1 MRDGPA
7 VGIFTIAWV
16 DSYQSAQRWLGR
28 EQLNRFEQRVLFAM
42 NANDSSSLVDS
53 PLAGRLGEN
62 RALLYRGDLGTLEK
76 FRPFSPPAVDWLK
89 KLSSP
94 PAASEPVVAHEAS
107 HVPITLPAPLPIPPT
122 TSPAAESNFELNIQD
137 PNVAASA
144 ADISDELP
152 NIDELTVQ

>member
-1 MRDGPA
+1 
-7 VGIFTIAWV
+7 
-16 DSYQSAQRWLGR
+16 
-28 EQLNRFEQRVLFAM
+28 LNRFEQRVLFAM

-76 FRPFSPPAVDWLK
+76 FRPFSPPAVDWLR

-94 PAASEPVVAHEAS
+94 PATPEPVVAHES
-107 HVPITLPAPLPIPPT
+107 THVPIALPVPLPIPSR
-122 TSPAAESNFELNIQD
+122 TSPAEESNVEE
-137 PNVAASA
+137 SS